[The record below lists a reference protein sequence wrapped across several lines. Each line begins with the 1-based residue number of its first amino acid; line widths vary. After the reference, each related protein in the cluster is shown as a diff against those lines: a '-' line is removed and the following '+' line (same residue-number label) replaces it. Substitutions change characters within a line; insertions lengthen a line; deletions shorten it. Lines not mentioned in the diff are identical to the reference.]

1 MWLDFAS
8 CCVPVAVVNVHCTG
22 GLVRRRRLSVVLRL
36 TQSVASADCDAS
48 CASVEL
54 VCSLVL
60 LCRLIIS

>member
-22 GLVRRRRLSVVLRL
+22 GLVRRRLCVVFRP
-36 TQSVASADCDAS
+36 TQSVASADCDVS